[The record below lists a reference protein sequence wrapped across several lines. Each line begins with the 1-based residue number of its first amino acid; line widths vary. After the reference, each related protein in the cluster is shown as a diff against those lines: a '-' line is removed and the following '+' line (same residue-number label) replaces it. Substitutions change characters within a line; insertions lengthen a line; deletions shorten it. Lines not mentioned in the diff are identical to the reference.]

1 MPASSAAPRV
11 EQGSTL
17 AVVVKLSPDD
27 AAMYVAS
34 VEAEIRGCID
44 QCVLGDSSVPSAV
57 IHEQV
62 HRLKNALAPTGS
74 PELLSACE
82 RLRID
87 AAFDAERSHLAQ
99 SYIAVANA
107 ALKAVTHFKTSVA
120 GSRP

>member
-1 MPASSAAPRV
+1 MPASSAGPKV

-27 AAMYVAS
+27 AATYIAS

-44 QCVLGDSSVPSAV
+44 HCGLGDSSVSSAA
-57 IHEQV
+57 IHEQI

-82 RLRID
+82 RLHVD
-87 AAFDAERSHLAQ
+87 AAFDAERSRLAQ

-107 ALKAVTHFKTSVA
+107 ALKAVIHFKTSEA